1 MSVFLAPK
9 YFFPRFDKYFQYL
22 SILHWRFLNALKHV
36 RLSGSAVVVLRFTKI
51 EGEGPAEG
59 WLRYYVKGQR
69 VATRTTK
76 YPWSVAKL
84 QTSGAFTS
92 LFSVYRTAS
101 RLDMLLTLRFFDIMQ
116 HLKCAM
122 KPCMFGMTLSKPTC
136 FSKKRK
142 AEITRWRDM
151 NQEWYNRNKTSA
163 EAWNWNSKPRIG
175 KPMIK
180 TLGNVKNSW
189 IRNAYLCSYT
199 YMIQYILSLCGTC
212 KWCRKVCIW
221 DLHPMCCANVSVQRW
236 KLSESLWLPL
246 ARKFQV
252 HFYRVF
258 KLKVSVGLPKATRS
272 FQPFG
277 KPRYW
282 YILFRGILAT
292 GLRSPMM
299 RYGRRFWSWT
309 LAITPSTHASMS
321 NLSSWLSSWFATQLF
336 AAL

>member
-36 RLSGSAVVVLRFTKI
+36 RLSGECRYCAQVHQDRRRRSSWGLAPVLCEGATCGHEDHQIPVVC
-51 EGEGPAEG
+51 
-59 WLRYYVKGQR
+59 GQ
-69 VATRTTK
+69 VADK
-76 YPWSVAKL
+76 WCIY
-84 QTSGAFTS
+84 
-92 LFSVYRTAS
+92 FSFFRIPDSFPLGHATNA
-101 RLDMLLTLRFFDIMQ
+101 TIFDIMQ

-175 KPMIK
+175 KPRIK

-199 YMIQYILSLCGTC
+199 YMIQYILSLCGTR

-321 NLSSWLSSWFATQLF
+321 NLSSWLSSWFATQIF